1 MDELIG
7 QSFGS
12 YRVVEKL
19 GEGGMAVVYK
29 GYQASLNRYVAIKV
43 LRGDLAHDQEF
54 VARFHREALAVAKLS
69 HPNILHIYDTG
80 VAHGVYYIVMDYAEG
95 GSLSDLIRQG
105 PIDASRAVSIA
116 IQMAGALDYAHR
128 EGLIHRDVKPSNI
141 LLSKD
146 GRPLLSDFGIAKIM
160 YEATQLT
167 RTGAT
172 IGTPEYMAPE
182 QVQGQPSD
190 GRADIYALG
199 VVLYEMLAGTVPFR
213 AATPVAT
220 LYKHVHE
227 PLPPL
232 RQANSNVPAWLEAA
246 VYKAL
251 AKRPEDRFQRA
262 SAFARA
268 LRQSRVLDSAGRVPS
283 VTPKTPLPRD
293 LPPTTPPP
301 RSRTPVGARQPAER
315 RRSAGPPRL
324 LLAGIG
330 VLSLV
335 VVVGLVLLLGGGGN
349 HNVITPQVVTSVV
362 TGAVQ
367 TVVVTPVPPP
377 SPVPTAEPTQAPTA
391 EPTRLPTIVVV
402 PTPTPAPNW
411 DIPSLQANVTD
422 FRFFEGGA
430 ESPAYEDRQ
439 YSDSFAQSEARYIYY
454 ELHLEYPEHQE
465 AVAFDVDVYY
475 YKSDGSILGQ
485 FTANHEIEADWTSSY
500 HTWGWG
506 WPDPGN
512 WPVDTYLVEL
522 YIDGELIASGSFD
535 IY

>member
-12 YRVVEKL
+12 YAVVEKL

-54 VARFHREALAVAKLS
+54 VTRFHREALAVAKLS

-105 PIDASRAVSIA
+105 PIEIGRAVSIA

-141 LLSKD
+141 LLSRD

-167 RTGAT
+167 RTGAS

-190 GRADIYALG
+190 ARADIYALG
-199 VVLYEMLAGTVPFR
+199 IVLYEMLAGTVPFR

-232 RQANSNVPAWLEAA
+232 RQANSNIPAWLEAA

-268 LRQSRVLDSAGRVPS
+268 LRQSRVLDSAGRVP
-283 VTPKTPLPRD
+283 VATPKTPLPRD

-301 RSRTPVGARQPAER
+301 RPKTSVGARQPAGR
-315 RRSAGPPRL
+315 KRGASPPRL
-324 LLAGIG
+324 LLAAIG

-335 VVVGLVLLLGGGGN
+335 VVVGVALLAGGGGN
-349 HNVITPQVVTSVV
+349 HGNAITPEVVTSVV
-362 TGAVQ
+362 TGVVQ
-367 TVVVTPVPPP
+367 TIVVTPVPPP
-377 SPVPTAEPTQAPTA
+377 TPVPTAEPTP
-391 EPTRLPTIVVV
+391 LPTVVV
-402 PTPTPAPNW
+402 LPSPTPVSNW

-422 FRFFEGGA
+422 FRFFEGGV
-430 ESPAYEDRQ
+430 ERPAYEDRQ
-439 YSDSFAQSEARYIYY
+439 YSNSFARSEARYIYY
-454 ELHLEYPEHQE
+454 ELHLEYPEHGE
-465 AVAFDVDVYY
+465 VVDFDIEVYY

-485 FTANHEIEADWTSSY
+485 FTANHQVEADWTSSY

-512 WPVDTYLVEL
+512 WPVDLYLVEL
-522 YIDGELIASGSFD
+522 YIDGELIASGTFD
-535 IY
+535 IYE